1 MKEMNKDVLDRID
14 IEAHNSLELKK
25 INDNLYLSKKQIDI
39 LNKYNI
45 EYLNRSIEDLLFELD
60 EILND
65 SYEELVDLDDIS
77 REIAEFNY
85 YHNTKK

>member
-1 MKEMNKDVLDRID
+1 MNKDVLDRID

>member
-1 MKEMNKDVLDRID
+1 MKEMNRELLDRID
-14 IEAHNSLELKK
+14 IEAHSSLNLKK

-39 LNKYNI
+39 LDKYDV
-45 EYLNRSIEDLLFELD
+45 EYLNRSIADLLFELE

-65 SYEELVDLDDIS
+65 SYEELIDLEDVS
-77 REIAEFNY
+77 REISEFNY